1 MHLSN
6 LAKIRQYQVLAVS
19 QISNIVA
26 KILDLSNIT
35 SEKQAI
41 SSIVDFSNIEYC
53 SNSNT
58 VEPLCDILL

>member
-6 LAKIRQYQVLAVS
+6 LAKIRQCQVLAVS

-53 SNSNT
+53 SKSNT